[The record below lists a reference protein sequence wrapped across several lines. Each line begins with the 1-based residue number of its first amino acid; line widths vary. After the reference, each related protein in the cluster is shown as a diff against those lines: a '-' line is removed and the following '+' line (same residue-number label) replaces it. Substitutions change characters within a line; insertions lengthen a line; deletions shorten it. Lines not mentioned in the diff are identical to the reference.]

1 MAADNERV
9 LWGAGRNGKGRGRGE
24 RDERE
29 LWSCRNVRLGK
40 NREGKAGSVGFR
52 QEFEVSFYLGGGA
65 RDYRGAFLG
74 AWGGRMAARRSCF
87 LIWSPRA

>member
-1 MAADNERV
+1 MRESCGARGAMEKG
-9 LWGAGRNGKGRGRGE
+9 GAGERGMKGSFGAVEMSAEGENG
-24 RDERE
+24 
-29 LWSCRNVRLGK
+29 
-40 NREGKAGSVGFR
+40 EGKAGSVGFR

-74 AWGGRMAARRSCF
+74 AWGERMAARRSCF